1 MLLKFVM
8 LLDHLFID
16 CCCLESILDT
26 LNVKVTITHQVN
38 LEGIPYYSVKVP
50 LNVPLD
56 DDNI

>member
-1 MLLKFVM
+1 M